1 MKLIGKLLQKGY
13 GLGYNLVNPVLWRYL
28 MGRLVE
34 GALVVFGVVVVVFF
48 LYYALPGDP
57 VSMIAGQRTDIMT
70 KEAIKAEL
78 GLDKPLPTQLY
89 LYLRDLSPVSMH
101 HDTPEERE
109 KYNYTPLFSIGNQVV
124 VFKAPYM
131 RRSFQ
136 TKRLVSELIWD
147 KLILTLILALAAML
161 FATVVGIALGVWAA
175 TRANSWVDNLIIGGS
190 VAGIS
195 MPSFVSASLIS
206 LYLGYKLGPYLG
218 LNGTGSLWVE
228 TIYYGR
234 QLQLQNL
241 ILPAL
246 TLGIRPLSI
255 IVQLTRSSMLD
266 ALSQDY
272 IRTAYAKGLSRRRVI
287 WRHALPNA
295 LNPVITAVSN
305 WLASLMS
312 GAFFVELIFDW
323 KGLGYETIQAVR
335 TLDLPVLM
343 GATIVIA
350 ATFVVINFVADIL
363 YAIADPRVRL
373 Q

>member
-1 MKLIGKLLQKGY
+1 MKLIKKLLQKGY
-13 GLGYNLVNPVLWRYL
+13 GWGYNLLNPVFWRYVITHL
-28 MGRLVE
+28 LHGVLVI
-34 GALVVFGVVVVVFF
+34 FGVVIVVFF

-57 VSMIAGQRTDIMT
+57 VSMIAGQRTDVMT

-78 GLDKPLPTQLY
+78 GLDKPLFTQLY

-101 HDTPEERE
+101 EDTPQERE
-109 KYNYTPLFSIGNQVV
+109 KYSYVPLFHVGEQVLV
-124 VFKAPYM
+124 LKAPYM

-136 TKRLVSELIWD
+136 TKRPVSELILQ
-147 KLILTLILALAAML
+147 KLTLTIILAVAAIA
-161 FATVVGIALGVWAA
+161 FATVVGIFLGVWAA
-175 TRANSWVDNLIIGGS
+175 THANSWVDNVIIGGS

-206 LYLGYKLGPYLG
+206 LYLGYKLGPYIG
-218 LNGTGSLWVE
+218 LSGTGSLWVD

-266 ALSQDY
+266 TLSQDY
-272 IRTAYAKGLSRRRVI
+272 IRTAYAKGLSRRQVI
-287 WRHALPNA
+287 WRHAFPNS
-295 LNPVITAVSN
+295 LNPVITAISN

-323 KGLGYETIQAVR
+323 KGLGYETVQAVR

-350 ATFVVINFVADIL
+350 AIFVVINLIVDIL
-363 YAIADPRVRL
+363 YAIIDPRVSL